1 MEMTERTQKSIKRQ
15 RKVRQDEVEIKQKRI
30 RKAEHQKSKSTKSL
44 VESKKSKMPAKA
56 TAKKVPQ
63 NPQNKLKSDQRSRKS
78 DDASSHTSKR
88 TARSSTRPL
97 NPRSTS
103 RTAFSSHSNQ
113 RETNDTL
120 IDIKNHQKKND
131 QVHQCEPKKLIRILV
146 LSSAAGFL
154 LTVIFLIY
162 IWLS

>member
-1 MEMTERTQKSIKRQ
+1 MEMTERTQKSTKRQ
-15 RKVRQDEVEIKQKRI
+15 RKVRQDEVEIKRKRI
-30 RKAEHQKSKSTKSL
+30 RKGEHQESRSTK
-44 VESKKSKMPAKA
+44 SKKSKMPAKA
-56 TAKKVPQ
+56 TVKKV
-63 NPQNKLKSDQRSRKS
+63 PQNKLKSDQRSRKS

-97 NPRSTS
+97 NSRSTS

-113 RETNDTL
+113 RQTNDTL

>member
-1 MEMTERTQKSIKRQ
+1 MEMTERTQKSTKRQ
-15 RKVRQDEVEIKQKRI
+15 RKVRQDEVEIKRKRI
-30 RKAEHQKSKSTKSL
+30 RKAEHQESRSTK
-44 VESKKSKMPAKA
+44 SKKSKMPAKA
-56 TAKKVPQ
+56 TAKKV
-63 NPQNKLKSDQRSRKS
+63 PQNKLKSDQRSRKS

-97 NPRSTS
+97 NSRSTS